1 MINTSRSIIH
11 MDMDTFFV
19 SVERLIEPKLL
30 HKPVIIGGSN
40 RGVVASCSYETRKFG
55 VHSAMPMKLA
65 LQLCPDATV
74 ISGDME
80 AYSRYSHQVTEIIT
94 EVAPVFEKS
103 SIDEFYLDVSGMD
116 KYFGCFQWGKELR
129 SKIIKETGLPL
140 SMGLSVNKL
149 ISKIATG
156 EAKPNNTRHIEPGT
170 ETAFL
175 DPMPIRKIPMI
186 GKKTAQFLMQ
196 MGIHRVETLRNMPRQ
211 LLEQT
216 FGKNGTILWQRA
228 NGIDYS
234 PITPYSEQKSISTES
249 TFHHDT
255 MDVKQMQIILTAMVE
270 KLAYKLRSQ
279 NRLTCN
285 ISVKIRYSNFD
296 TENRQKKIP
305 YTANDETLI
314 RYAKELFQQLYT
326 RRMMIRMIG
335 VRLSGL
341 VHGNYQINLFDDTQE
356 HIQLFQAMDNIRN
369 KHGTESI
376 VRAST
381 LGLDKRLR
389 ENRNFFT
396 GDVR

>member
-1 MINTSRSIIH
+1 MNSSRSIIH

-19 SVERLIEPKLL
+19 SVERLIEPRLL

-94 EVAPVFEKS
+94 EVAPIFEKS

-156 EAKPNNTRHIEPGT
+156 EAKPNNSRHIEPGT

-186 GKKTAQFLMQ
+186 GQKTAQFLMQ
-196 MGIHRVETLRNMPRQ
+196 MGIHKVETLRNMPRQ

-216 FGKNGTILWQRA
+216 FGKNGTMLWQRA
-228 NGIDYS
+228 NGIDHS

-255 MDVKQMQIILTAMVE
+255 MDVKQMKIILTAMVE

-285 ISVKIRYSNFD
+285 ISIKIRYSNFD
-296 TENRQKKIP
+296 TENKQKKIP

-356 HIQLFQAMDNIRN
+356 HIQLFQAMDTIRN
-369 KHGTESI
+369 KHGIESI
-376 VRAST
+376 VRANT

-396 GDVR
+396 GDLG

>member
-1 MINTSRSIIH
+1 MINSPRSIIH

-30 HKPVIIGGSN
+30 DKPVIIGGSN

-94 EVAPVFEKS
+94 EVAPIFEKS
-103 SIDEFYLDVSGMD
+103 SVDEFYMDVSGMD

-129 SKIIKETGLPL
+129 NKIIKETGLPL

-149 ISKIATG
+149 VSKVATG
-156 EAKPNNTRHIEPGT
+156 EAKPNNTRQIEPGM
-170 ETAFL
+170 ETVFL
-175 DPMPIRKIPMI
+175 DPMSIRKIPGI

-196 MGIHRVETLRNMPRQ
+196 MGIHKVETLRNMPRQ

-216 FGKNGTILWQRA
+216 FGKNGTLLWQRA
-228 NGIDYS
+228 NGIDHS

-249 TFHHDT
+249 TFHHDS
-255 MDVKQMQIILTAMVE
+255 MDVKQMKVILTAMVE
-270 KLAYKLRSQ
+270 KLAYKLRSKNQ
-279 NRLTCN
+279 LTCN
-285 ISVKIRYSNFD
+285 ISIKIRYSNFD
-296 TENRQKKIP
+296 TENRQKKIS

-314 RYAKELFQQLYT
+314 RYAKELFDQLYT
-326 RRMMIRMIG
+326 RRMLIRMIG

-341 VHGNYQINLFDDTQE
+341 VHGNYQISLFDDTQE
-356 HIQLFQAMDNIRN
+356 HIQLFQAMDTIRN
-369 KHGTESI
+369 KHGIESI
-376 VRAST
+376 MRANT

-389 ENRNFFT
+389 ENKNMFS
-396 GDVR
+396 GEI

>member
-1 MINTSRSIIH
+1 MVNTPRSIIH

-40 RGVVASCSYETRKFG
+40 RGVVASCSYESRQFG

-80 AYSRYSHQVTEIIT
+80 AYSHYSQQVTEIIT
-94 EVAPVFEKS
+94 EVAPLFEKS
-103 SIDEFYLDVSGMD
+103 SIDEFYMDVSGMD

-129 SKIIKETGLPL
+129 QKIIKETGLPL

-149 ISKIATG
+149 VSKVATG
-156 EAKPNNTRHIEPGT
+156 EAKPNNTRRIEPGM

-175 DPMPIRKIPMI
+175 DPMPIRKIPGI

-196 MGIHRVETLRNMPRQ
+196 MGIHKVETLRNMPRQ

-216 FGKNGTILWQRA
+216 FGKNGTMLWQRA
-228 NGIDYS
+228 NGIDHS
-234 PITPYSEQKSISTES
+234 PITPYTEQKSISTEN
-249 TFHHDT
+249 TFHHDS
-255 MDVKQMQIILTAMVE
+255 MDVKQMKVILTAMTE
-270 KLAYKLRSQ
+270 KLAYKLRSKNQ
-279 NRLTCN
+279 LTCN
-285 ISVKIRYSNFD
+285 ISIKIRYSNFD
-296 TENRQKKIP
+296 TENRQKKIS

-314 RYAKELFQQLYT
+314 RYAKELFDQLYT
-326 RRMMIRMIG
+326 RRMLIRMIG

-356 HIQLFQAMDNIRN
+356 HIQLFQAMDTIRN
-369 KHGTESI
+369 KHGIESI
-376 VRAST
+376 MRANT

-389 ENRNFFT
+389 ENKNMFK
-396 GDVR
+396 GE

>member
-1 MINTSRSIIH
+1 

-19 SVERLIEPKLL
+19 SVERLIEPRLL

-94 EVAPVFEKS
+94 EVAPIFEKS

-156 EAKPNNTRHIEPGT
+156 EAKPNNSRHIEPGT

-186 GKKTAQFLMQ
+186 GQKTAQFLMQ
-196 MGIHRVETLRNMPRQ
+196 MGIHKVETLRNMPRQ

-216 FGKNGTILWQRA
+216 FGKNGTMLWQRA
-228 NGIDYS
+228 NGIDHS

-255 MDVKQMQIILTAMVE
+255 MDVKQMKIILTAMVE

-285 ISVKIRYSNFD
+285 ISIKIRYSNFD
-296 TENRQKKIP
+296 TENKQKKIP

-356 HIQLFQAMDNIRN
+356 HIQLFQAMDTIRN
-369 KHGTESI
+369 KHGIESI
-376 VRAST
+376 VRANT

-396 GDVR
+396 GDLG

>member
-1 MINTSRSIIH
+1 MAERSIIH

-19 SVERLIEPKLL
+19 SVERLVEPRLNN
-30 HKPVIIGGSN
+30 KPVIIGGSN
-40 RGVVASCSYETRKFG
+40 RGVVASCSYEARRFG

-65 LQLCPDATV
+65 MQLCPDAKV

-94 EVAPVFEKS
+94 GEAPLFEKS

-116 KYFGCFQWGKELR
+116 RFFGCYEWGKELR
-129 SKIIKETGLPL
+129 SKIIRETGLPL

-149 ISKIATG
+149 VSKVATG
-156 EAKPNNTRHIEPGT
+156 EAKPNNSRQILAGKET
-170 ETAFL
+170 EFL

-196 MGIHRVETLRNMPRQ
+196 MGVYKVETLRNMPRQ

-216 FGKNGTILWQRA
+216 FGKNGTLLWQRA
-228 NGIDYS
+228 NGIDHS
-234 PITPYSEQKSISTES
+234 PITPFTEQKSISTES
-249 TFHHDT
+249 TFHSDS
-255 MDVKQMQIILTAMVE
+255 MDVKQMVVILTAMVE
-270 KLAYKLRSQ
+270 KLAYKLRSK

-296 TENRQKKIP
+296 TESKQKKIP
-305 YTANDETLI
+305 YTANDQTLI
-314 RYAKELFQQLYT
+314 QYAKDLFNQLYT
-326 RRMMIRMIG
+326 RRMLIRLIG
-335 VRLSGL
+335 VRVSGL

-356 HIQLFQAMDNIRN
+356 HIQLFQALDKIRN
-369 KHGTESI
+369 KHGIESI
-376 VRAST
+376 MRANT

-389 ENRNFFT
+389 KNQNLFN
-396 GDVR
+396 GDV

>member
-1 MINTSRSIIH
+1 MENSSRSIIH

-103 SIDEFYLDVSGMD
+103 SIDEFYMDVSGMD

-129 SKIIKETGLPL
+129 SKIIRETGLPL

-156 EAKPNNTRHIEPGT
+156 EAKPNNARYIAPGT

-196 MGIHRVETLRNMPRQ
+196 MGIHKVETLRNMPRQ

-216 FGKNGTILWQRA
+216 FGKNGTMLWQRA
-228 NGIDYS
+228 NGIDHS

-255 MDVKQMQIILTAMVE
+255 MDVKQMKIILTAMVE

-285 ISVKIRYSNFD
+285 ISIKIRYSNFD

-356 HIQLFQAMDNIRN
+356 HIQLFQAMDTIRN
-369 KHGTESI
+369 KHGIDSI
-376 VRAST
+376 VRANT

-396 GDVR
+396 GDLG

>member
-1 MINTSRSIIH
+1 M
-11 MDMDTFFV
+11 
-19 SVERLIEPKLL
+19 
-30 HKPVIIGGSN
+30 
-40 RGVVASCSYETRKFG
+40 
-55 VHSAMPMKLA
+55 
-65 LQLCPDATV
+65 PDATV

-94 EVAPVFEKS
+94 EVAPIFEKS

-156 EAKPNNTRHIEPGT
+156 EAKPNNSRHIEPGT

-186 GKKTAQFLMQ
+186 GQKTAQFLMQ
-196 MGIHRVETLRNMPRQ
+196 MGIHKVETLRNMPRQ

-216 FGKNGTILWQRA
+216 FGKNGTMLWQRA
-228 NGIDYS
+228 NGIDHS

-255 MDVKQMQIILTAMVE
+255 MDVKQMKIILTAMVE

-285 ISVKIRYSNFD
+285 ISIKIRYSNFD
-296 TENRQKKIP
+296 TENKQKKIP

-341 VHGNYQINLFDDTQE
+341 VHGNYQINLFDDTKE
-356 HIQLFQAMDNIRN
+356 HIQLFQAMDTIRN
-369 KHGTESI
+369 KHGIESI
-376 VRAST
+376 VRANT

-396 GDVR
+396 GDLG

>member
-1 MINTSRSIIH
+1 MNSSRSIIH

-19 SVERLIEPKLL
+19 SVERLIEPRLL

-94 EVAPVFEKS
+94 EVAPVFKKS

-156 EAKPNNTRHIEPGT
+156 EAKPNNSRHIEPGT

-186 GKKTAQFLMQ
+186 GQKTAQFLMQ
-196 MGIHRVETLRNMPRQ
+196 MGIHKVETLRNMPRQ

-216 FGKNGTILWQRA
+216 FGKNGSLLWQRA
-228 NGIDYS
+228 NGIDHS

-255 MDVKQMQIILTAMVE
+255 MDVKQMKIILTAMVE

-285 ISVKIRYSNFD
+285 ISIKIRYSNFD
-296 TENRQKKIP
+296 TENKQKKIP

-356 HIQLFQAMDNIRN
+356 HIQLFQAMDTIRN
-369 KHGTESI
+369 KHGIESI
-376 VRAST
+376 VRANT

-396 GDVR
+396 GDLG

>member
-1 MINTSRSIIH
+1 MNSPRSIIH

-30 HKPVIIGGSN
+30 DKPVIIGGSN

-94 EVAPVFEKS
+94 EVAPIFEKS
-103 SIDEFYLDVSGMD
+103 SVDEFYMDVSGMD

-129 SKIIKETGLPL
+129 NKIIKETGLPL

-149 ISKIATG
+149 VSKVATG
-156 EAKPNNTRHIEPGT
+156 EAKPNNTRQIEPGM
-170 ETAFL
+170 ETVFL
-175 DPMPIRKIPMI
+175 DPMSIRKIPGI

-196 MGIHRVETLRNMPRQ
+196 MGIHKVETLRNMPRQ

-216 FGKNGTILWQRA
+216 FGKNGTLLWQRA
-228 NGIDYS
+228 NGIDHS

-249 TFHHDT
+249 TFHHDS
-255 MDVKQMQIILTAMVE
+255 MDVKQMKVILTAMVE
-270 KLAYKLRSQ
+270 KLAYKLRSKNQ
-279 NRLTCN
+279 LTCN
-285 ISVKIRYSNFD
+285 ISIKIRYSNFD
-296 TENRQKKIP
+296 TENRQKKIS

-314 RYAKELFQQLYT
+314 RYAKELFDQLYT
-326 RRMMIRMIG
+326 RRMLIRMIG

-341 VHGNYQINLFDDTQE
+341 VHGNYQISLFDDTQE
-356 HIQLFQAMDNIRN
+356 HIQLFQAMDTIRN
-369 KHGTESI
+369 KHGIESI
-376 VRAST
+376 MRANT

-389 ENRNFFT
+389 ENKNMFS
-396 GDVR
+396 GEI